1 MDLKWLYDVAINPN
15 RYAEI
20 IRNYSAYKEFD
31 LKIPEGVYYEDD
43 FLMTLKIAL
52 LAMKNEI
59 KKEIDFK
66 SYLDTLKDH
75 KGALRMI
82 NEFLK
87 DKKNEHY
94 FWQWKREENRHE
106 KYLQNVAKMLKQNSE
121 ELLQMYDSIY
131 LAFESLDKVLNS
143 VKERGIGEKIENF
156 IFSEDINTSKRN
168 LKILDPVDYRF
179 YHGFFQNKLAD
190 ILCE

>member
-1 MDLKWLYDVAINPN
+1 MEIKWLYDVAINPE

-20 IRNYSAYKEFD
+20 IKNYSSYKEYD
-31 LKIPEGVYYEDD
+31 LMIPEGDYYEDD

-52 LAMKNEI
+52 LAMKSEL

-75 KGALRMI
+75 KSVLGMI

-87 DKKNEHY
+87 DTNNEHY
-94 FWQWKREENRHE
+94 FWQWRRDENRHK
-106 KYLQNVAKMLKQNSE
+106 KYFQNVAKMLKQNSD

-131 LAFESLDKVLNS
+131 LAFESLDKILNS

-179 YHGFFQNKLAD
+179 YNGFFQNKLAD